1 MSKIKNQVDDVVEV
15 DEDSLPDDVV
25 EVATPVLTV
34 SDGIYKNS
42 GDVEFVVDY
51 PKNYEGQKNM
61 EQGSIH
67 IVSRES
73 AEHFVKLGIG
83 KIKK

>member
-1 MSKIKNQVDDVVEV
+1 MSKVKDQIDKVDDV
-15 DEDSLPDDVV
+15 DEAPLPEDVV
-25 EVATPVLTV
+25 GVVTPVLTMG
-34 SDGIYKNS
+34 DGIYKNP